1 MTNGNKT
8 KEESQPKATSL
19 QSSNFIAGLLTGAAG
34 SLLLKSTSTSKED
47 ISQPAI
53 LFSLDNIITTLDE
66 QQLVSLASALVKCSY
81 LRTLSYLDNEW
92 RVQHTIRTRRHLSQ
106 CASSALKTPFATKV
120 VVMSF
125 TNGLDSS
132 LLLSDSSFAV
142 KTIKITQSGSG
153 TFIKKGVN
161 NILSTILSSDSSV
174 NQIDVISSK
183 MVGSSHRFNISPVST
198 LNEAV
203 MYFNKPISDFE
214 DIKQALSYYYAQRL
228 SMLTEQTRS
237 AITHE
242 KFQINCFITLNFK
255 ENGMGYLTNFNKLW
269 Y

>member
-1 MTNGNKT
+1 MANGNTK
-8 KEESQPKATSL
+8 KEESQIKAI
-19 QSSNFIAGLLTGAAG
+19 SSQNSDFIVGLLTGAAS
-34 SLLLKSTSTSKED
+34 SLLLKSTNTSNQNV
-47 ISQPAI
+47 SQPAI
-53 LFSLDNIITTLDE
+53 LFSLDSIIATLDE
-66 QQLVSLASALVKCSY
+66 QQLISLASALIRCSY

-92 RVQHTIRTRRHLSQ
+92 RIQRTIRARRHLSQ
-106 CASSALKTPFATKV
+106 CASSALKAPFATKV
-120 VVMSF
+120 VVMNF

-132 LLLSDSSFAV
+132 LLLSDSSFLI
-142 KTIKITQSGSG
+142 KTIKITENGSG
-153 TFIKKGVN
+153 TFIKRGVN
-161 NILSTILSSDSSV
+161 NILSTVLATDSSV

-183 MVGSSHRFNISPVST
+183 MVGSSHRFNISPIST

-203 MYFNKPISDFE
+203 MYFNKSISSFE

-242 KFQINCFITLNFK
+242 KFHFSCFITLNFK